1 MLEKGL
7 QCAMQLFE
15 VACTFLSNLSLF
27 FFFYNTITIRTS
39 ISNAYQVLLAVV
51 NFFYSFM
58 CNENLL

>member
-1 MLEKGL
+1 
-7 QCAMQLFE
+7 MQLFE